1 MTANES
7 TVINTSPPDDPWYS
21 SRAWY
26 AVVLGVVA
34 MVATL
39 IFGVQHV
46 AITVSAGN
54 VIYLAGAVTL
64 FGCGSLALGYVRSRG
79 YPCPW
84 RELS

>member
-1 MTANES
+1 MTVNES
-7 TVINTSPPDDPWYS
+7 TVINASPPGEPWYS

-26 AVVLGVVA
+26 AVALGAVA

-64 FGCGSLALGYVRSRG
+64 FGCGSLALGYLRSRG
-79 YPCPW
+79 GLRSR